1 MLCKQREKRERD
13 YLLFFY
19 FFLFFFFSLF
29 TFFSF
34 LVVLSFFK
42 KFFTENSGFFI
53 EKR

>member
-1 MLCKQREKRERD
+1 MLCKQREREEIIC
-13 YLLFFY
+13 LFFY
-19 FFLFFFFSLF
+19 FFLFFFFSLS

-34 LVVLSFFK
+34 LVFLSFFK